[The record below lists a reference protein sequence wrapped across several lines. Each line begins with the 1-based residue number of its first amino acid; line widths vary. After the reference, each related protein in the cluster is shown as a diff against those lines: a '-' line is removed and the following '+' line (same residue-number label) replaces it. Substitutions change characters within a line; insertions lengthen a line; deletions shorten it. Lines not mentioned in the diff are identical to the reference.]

1 LAGPTPA
8 IASIDFSAPDGRR
21 GLESQAPRH
30 RQHGQAE
37 GHPAMATITAAMVKD
52 LRESTGA
59 GMMDCKAALTETGG
73 DMTAAQDWLRKKG
86 LSKAAKKAGR
96 VAAEGLIS
104 AVTKGTKGVVVEV
117 NSETDFVA
125 RNEHFQGLVKMIGQ
139 VALDVGADIEKIKA
153 AKIGNITVEA
163 AIADAIATI
172 GENMTLRRAA
182 SLEVGKGV
190 VSSYIHNS
198 VIEGAGK
205 MGVIVALESA
215 GKADELATLG
225 RQLAMHVAAANPQAV
240 EPSGLPADLVKREKD
255 VLADKYRQQ
264 GKPENMIEKIVESG
278 LKTFYKEV
286 CLLEQAFIHDSGK
299 SVAQAL
305 KEAEGKVGGPVKIAG
320 FVRYALGEG
329 IEKQESDFAAEVAAA
344 SGKK

>member
-1 LAGPTPA
+1 
-8 IASIDFSAPDGRR
+8 
-21 GLESQAPRH
+21 
-30 RQHGQAE
+30 
-37 GHPAMATITAAMVKD
+37 MVKD

-59 GMMDCKAALTETGG
+59 GMMDCKAALTETAG
-73 DMTAAQDWLRKKG
+73 DMQAAQDWLRKKG

-96 VAAEGLIS
+96 VAAEGLIG
-104 AVTKGTKGVVVEV
+104 AVTSGNKGVVVEV

-125 RNEHFQGLVKMIGQ
+125 RNEQFQGLVKMIAQ
-139 VALDVGADIEKIKA
+139 VALHSGADIEKIKT
-153 AKIGNITVEA
+153 AKVGETTVEA
-163 AIADAIATI
+163 AISDAIATI

-182 SLEVGKGV
+182 QLEVSKGV
-190 VSSYIHNS
+190 VSSYVHGA

-215 GKADELATLG
+215 GKTDELAVLG
-225 RQLAMHVAAANPQAV
+225 KQLAMHVAAANPLALDPAGLDPAV
-240 EPSGLPADLVKREKD
+240 VAREKD

-264 GKPENMIEKIVESG
+264 GKPENVIEKIVESG
-278 LKTFYKEV
+278 LKTYYKEV

-299 SVAQAL
+299 SVSQAV
-305 KEAEGKVGGPVKIAG
+305 KEAEGKIGAPVKVTG